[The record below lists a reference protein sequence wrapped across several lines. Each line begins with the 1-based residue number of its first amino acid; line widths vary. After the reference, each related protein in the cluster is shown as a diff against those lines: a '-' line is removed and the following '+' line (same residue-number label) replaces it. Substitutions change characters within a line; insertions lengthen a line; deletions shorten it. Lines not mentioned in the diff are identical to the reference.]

1 MQGVE
6 TVPVVGTIAV
16 RKWAASSGVPRRCR
30 DYEVLQAEAM
40 RVRAAVMV
48 AFGAAKSNG
57 PAGTRVARAPQIG
70 VLPCRRSADPA
81 CGCRS
86 LSTAG
91 YPEVFLLPRYILTST
106 KAPGRQENS

>member
-70 VLPCRRSADPA
+70 VLPCRRSADP
-81 CGCRS
+81 GLS
-86 LSTAG
+86 LAVNRCVG
-91 YPEVFLLPRYILTST
+91 AIFKLTTSE
-106 KAPGRQENS
+106 AL

>member
-81 CGCRS
+81 AVARCQP
-86 LSTAG
+86 LSVARG
-91 YPEVFLLPRYILTST
+91 VKQKKNCQKNWEKSVRP
-106 KAPGRQENS
+106 